1 MDKYALT
8 PEKETVELVEHINN
22 VIEMLNTLSEEQIY
36 FLSPYLFFST
46 FIKFQKFIYNMF
58 ELYALGGTSSQGY
71 TPSLKHTFS
80 DEKELHAFLGGKKE
94 YIEYDAKINALSEY
108 IFDNDIFDKLRM
120 LQPIPYNQL
129 VDIRHH
135 IAHES
140 NHSRNKIIQ
149 QHIINETEEISD
161 FFVKKKKG
169 SADTYIVAIIKT
181 LKEYSDYVINP

>member
-8 PEKETVELVEHINN
+8 PEKENVELVEHINN
-22 VIEMLNTLSEEQIY
+22 VIEMLNTLNEAQIY

-46 FIKFQKFIYNMF
+46 FIKFQKLVYNMF
-58 ELYALGGTSSQGY
+58 ESYALGNVSSQGR
-71 TPSLKHTFS
+71 TPILKHTFAE
-80 DEKELHAFLGGKKE
+80 EKELRAFLGGKKD
-94 YIEYDAKINALSEY
+94 YIEYDTKIKELSEY
-108 IFDNDIFDKLRM
+108 IFANDVFDKLSM

-129 VDIRHH
+129 VDIRNH

-161 FFVKKKKG
+161 FFVKRKKG
-169 SADTYIVAIIKT
+169 GGEIYIVAIIKSM
-181 LKEYSDYVINP
+181 KEYSDYLIDP